1 MALDPAP
8 YTGPPLDEIQWRAP
22 PDFDMGIHSNS
33 VLFYF
38 AQSPF
43 YDRTSNNEVLFQQ
56 GLNNPNLTPY
66 LATRELFE
74 GRLKTMS
81 GLEFVV
87 AQEPAET
94 GPGAGTGVWVINKQT
109 RRKQS
114 PQDEIIVHS
123 SYFVVGENIYMA
135 ASFADIL
142 SSRIAA
148 ASPLLDG
155 ILPSSSSAQSWS
167 PALGRV
173 YQNPNTTATT
183 TTTTKHREATP
194 LPDTNKH
201 TTATATPTTSEP
213 SSRLIEEA
221 LGIQHQFGDH
231 FMDENPITGK
241 PGEFLLASTG
251 RKAVN
256 LSTAAALNAKKGA
269 LMPMLP
275 TLNTKLGGVGPGGS
289 GGGSG
294 GGSEN
299 PLSAK
304 PTGKETKS
312 PKTPGGG
319 SLQKGKKRKGSK
331 AAVTPQ

>member
-114 PQDEIIVHS
+114 PQDEIIVHG

-142 SSRIAA
+142 SSRIAGI
-148 ASPLLDG
+148 SPLLDG

-173 YQNPNTTATT
+173 YQSPTTSTTSTTA
-183 TTTTKHREATP
+183 KQREATP
-194 LPDTNKH
+194 LPDSSK
-201 TTATATPTTSEP
+201 TTTTTPAPSTSLP
-213 SSRLIEEA
+213 TSRLIEEA

-241 PGEFLLASTG
+241 PGDFLLASTG

-256 LSTAAALNAKKGA
+256 LSTAAALNAKKA
-269 LMPMLP
+269 TLMPMLP
-275 TLNTKLGGVGPGGS
+275 TLNTKLGGGGL
-289 GGGSG
+289 GGGG
-294 GGSEN
+294 EN
-299 PLSAK
+299 PLAAK

-319 SLQKGKKRKGSK
+319 SMQKGKKRKGSK

>member
-114 PQDEIIVHS
+114 PQDEIIVHG
-123 SYFVVGENIYMA
+123 SYFVVGEHIYMA

-148 ASPLLDG
+148 ISPLLDG

-173 YQNPNTTATT
+173 YQSPTASSTS
-183 TTTTKHREATP
+183 TTTKQREATP
-194 LPDTNKH
+194 LPDTNK
-201 TTATATPTTSEP
+201 ATGAPSTNLPT
-213 SSRLIEEA
+213 SRLIEEA

-241 PGEFLLASTG
+241 PGDFLLASTG

-256 LSTAAALNAKKGA
+256 LSTAAALNAKKA
-269 LMPMLP
+269 TLMPMLP
-275 TLNTKLGGVGPGGS
+275 TLNTKLGGVGAGA
-289 GGGSG
+289 
-294 GGSEN
+294 EN
-299 PLSAK
+299 PLAAK
-304 PTGKETKS
+304 PTGKESKS

-319 SLQKGKKRKGSK
+319 GMPKGKRRKGSK

>member
-22 PDFDMGIHSNS
+22 PDFEMGIHSNS

-56 GLNNPNLTPY
+56 GLNNPNVTPY

-114 PQDEIIVHS
+114 PQDEIIVHGT
-123 SYFVVGENIYMA
+123 YFVVGENIYMA

-148 ASPLLDG
+148 ISSSVEKV
-155 ILPSSSSAQSWS
+155 LPVASSAQSWS
-167 PALGRV
+167 PAQGRV
-173 YQNPNTTATT
+173 YPNPNAGTTYATT
-183 TTTTKHREATP
+183 KQREATP
-194 LPDTNKH
+194 LPDTTK
-201 TTATATPTTSEP
+201 SETDTDISLP
-213 SSRLIEEA
+213 SSQLIEEA
-221 LGIQHQFGDH
+221 LLIHEQHGDH
-231 FMDENPITGK
+231 NLDENPITGR
-241 PGEFLLASTG
+241 PGDFQLASTG
-251 RKAVN
+251 RKPVN
-256 LSTAAALNAKKGA
+256 LSTAAALNAKKA
-269 LMPMLP
+269 TAQMTLP
-275 TLNTKLGGVGPGGS
+275 TLNTKLG
-289 GGGSG
+289 
-294 GGSEN
+294 SEN
-299 PLSAK
+299 PLAAK

-319 SLQKGKKRKGSK
+319 SLQKKKRKGSK
-331 AAVTPQ
+331 AVATPQ

>member
-22 PDFDMGIHSNS
+22 PEFEMGIHNNS

-56 GLNNPNLTPY
+56 GLNNPNVTPY
-66 LATRELFE
+66 LATRERFE

-109 RRKQS
+109 RRKQA
-114 PQDEIIVHS
+114 PQDEIVVHGT
-123 SYFVVGENIYMA
+123 YYVVGENIYMA
-135 ASFADIL
+135 SSFADIL

-148 ASPLLDG
+148 ISSSVQKV
-155 ILPSSSSAQSWS
+155 LPVASSAQSWS
-167 PALGRV
+167 PAQGRV
-173 YQNPNTTATT
+173 YPAPGAAAAAAATTA
-183 TTTTKHREATP
+183 KQREATP
-194 LPDTNKH
+194 LPEANKA
-201 TTATATPTTSEP
+201 TTDLGISLPGSQ
-213 SSRLIEEA
+213 LIEEA
-221 LGIQHQFGDH
+221 LLIHEQYGDH
-231 FMDENPITGK
+231 NLDENPITGR

-251 RKAVN
+251 RKPVN
-256 LSTAAALNAKKGA
+256 LSNSKKAAAQ
-269 LMPMLP
+269 MSLP
-275 TLNTKLGGVGPGGS
+275 ALNTKLGG
-289 GGGSG
+289 
-294 GGSEN
+294 EN
-299 PLSAK
+299 PLTTK

-319 SLQKGKKRKGSK
+319 SLQKKKRKGSK
-331 AAVTPQ
+331 AAATPQ